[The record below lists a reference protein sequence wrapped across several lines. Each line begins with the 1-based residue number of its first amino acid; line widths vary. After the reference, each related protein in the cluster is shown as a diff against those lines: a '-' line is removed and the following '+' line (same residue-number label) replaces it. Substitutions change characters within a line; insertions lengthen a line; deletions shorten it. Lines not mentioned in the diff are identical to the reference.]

1 MISLCS
7 IPQIKRIDGEMT
19 ILIILSGPVVLRG
32 MNEEIPCSFLP
43 FCINSLNIAVILLDK
58 TDPQWRIL
66 GTS

>member
-1 MISLCS
+1 MISLCN
-7 IPQIKRIDGEMT
+7 IPQIKLRDGEMT
-19 ILIILSGPVVLRG
+19 IPILSGPVVLRG

>member
-1 MISLCS
+1 MISLCN
-7 IPQIKRIDGEMT
+7 IPQIKLRAGEMT
-19 ILIILSGPVVLRG
+19 ILLLSGPAVLSE
-32 MNEEIPCSFLP
+32 MTEEIPCSFLP